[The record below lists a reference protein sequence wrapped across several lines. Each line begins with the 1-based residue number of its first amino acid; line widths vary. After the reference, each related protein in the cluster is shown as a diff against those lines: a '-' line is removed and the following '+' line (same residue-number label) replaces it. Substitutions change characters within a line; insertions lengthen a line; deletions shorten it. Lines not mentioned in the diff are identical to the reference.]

1 MSISKYQLLFH
12 WKSFENIW
20 SFILYLEEGEIQL
33 INACVV
39 PFAIAEFSQKC
50 LEAAST
56 LKYEPLNSCITV
68 HSVWIMKIFNVMRLN
83 SCSCYKRRKNCEE
96 SRWRSQNALVW
107 PLAMPC
113 LNRCQDLIGYQ
124 ASTHSNLQP
133 YWLLQQTSEHTKSQ
147 SHIATATKIHT
158 LTPLAYELFWKQR
171 CRQLVLGI
179 AILLLKSHHIE
190 RISVF

>member
-1 MSISKYQLLFH
+1 MIRERPYLPVSRVCTFQTSKTTIYRPYTFELMSISKYQLLFH

-20 SFILYLEEGEIQL
+20 SFILYLEEGETQL

-39 PFAIAEFSQKC
+39 LFAIAEFSQKC

-113 LNRCQDLIGYQ
+113 LNRCQDLIG
-124 ASTHSNLQP
+124 S
-133 YWLLQQTSEHTKSQ
+133 
-147 SHIATATKIHT
+147 
-158 LTPLAYELFWKQR
+158 
-171 CRQLVLGI
+171 
-179 AILLLKSHHIE
+179 
-190 RISVF
+190 